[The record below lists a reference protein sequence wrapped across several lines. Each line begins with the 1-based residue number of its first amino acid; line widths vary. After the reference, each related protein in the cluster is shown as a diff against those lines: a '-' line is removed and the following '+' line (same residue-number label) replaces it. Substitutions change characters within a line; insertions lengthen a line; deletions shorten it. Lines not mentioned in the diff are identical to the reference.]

1 MVQTAV
7 WTIFFTSYRAKST
20 SCFERVYIFT
30 NSATMEFVKRR
41 QGKSMKIKIEIDENL
56 TEEEIVIRGSSL
68 TEEMAT
74 VQKAVADLLAR
85 KQTLTFYK
93 NETEFYIPLDEILFF
108 ETEDG
113 GISAHTASDVYAVK
127 YKLYE
132 LEQVLPRNFIRVS
145 KSTILNASKVYSV
158 ERNLTASSVVAF
170 ANSHKQVYVSRYY
183 YKSLKI
189 SLEEK
194 RLK

>member
-1 MVQTAV
+1 
-7 WTIFFTSYRAKST
+7 
-20 SCFERVYIFT
+20 
-30 NSATMEFVKRR
+30 
-41 QGKSMKIKIEIDENL
+41 MKIKIEIDENL
-56 TEEEIVIRGSSL
+56 TEEEIVIRGSTL
-68 TEEMAT
+68 TEEMAA
-74 VQKAVADLLAR
+74 VQRAVADVLAR

-93 NETEFYIPLDEILFF
+93 NETEYYIPLDEILFF
-108 ETEDG
+108 ETDDG
-113 GISAHTASDVYAVK
+113 GISAHTAVDVYTVK

-145 KSTILNASKVYSV
+145 KSTILNVSKVYSV
-158 ERNLTASSVVAF
+158 ERNLTASSIVQF
-170 ANSHKQVYVSRYY
+170 AGSHKQVYVSRYY

>member
-1 MVQTAV
+1 
-7 WTIFFTSYRAKST
+7 
-20 SCFERVYIFT
+20 
-30 NSATMEFVKRR
+30 
-41 QGKSMKIKIEIDENL
+41 MKIKIEIDENL
-56 TEEEIVIRGSSL
+56 TEEEIVIRGSAL
-68 TEEMAT
+68 TEEMAA
-74 VQKAVADLLAR
+74 VQRAVADVLAR

-93 NETEFYIPLDEILFF
+93 NETEYYIPLDEILFF
-108 ETEDG
+108 ETDDG
-113 GISAHTASDVYAVK
+113 GISAHTAADVYTVK

-145 KSTILNASKVYSV
+145 KSTILNVSKVYSV
-158 ERNLTASSVVAF
+158 ERNLTASSVVQF
-170 ANSHKQVYVSRYY
+170 AGSHKQVYVSRYY

>member
-1 MVQTAV
+1 
-7 WTIFFTSYRAKST
+7 
-20 SCFERVYIFT
+20 
-30 NSATMEFVKRR
+30 
-41 QGKSMKIKIEIDENL
+41 MKIKIEIDENL
-56 TEEEIVIRGSSL
+56 TEEEIVIRGSAL
-68 TEEMAT
+68 TEEMAA
-74 VQKAVADLLAR
+74 VQKAVADVLAR

-93 NETEFYIPLDEILFF
+93 KETEFYIPLDEILFF

-113 GISAHTASDVYAVK
+113 GISAHTAGDVYTVK

-145 KSTILNASKVYSV
+145 KSTILNTSKVYSV
-158 ERNLTASSVVAF
+158 ERNLTASSIVAF
-170 ANSHKQVYVSRYY
+170 AGSHKQVYVSRYY

>member
-1 MVQTAV
+1 
-7 WTIFFTSYRAKST
+7 
-20 SCFERVYIFT
+20 
-30 NSATMEFVKRR
+30 
-41 QGKSMKIKIEIDENL
+41 MKIKIEIDENL

-68 TEEMAT
+68 TEEMTA
-74 VQKAVADLLAR
+74 VQRAVAEVLAR

-93 NETEFYIPLDEILFF
+93 KETEFYIPLDEILFF
-108 ETEDG
+108 ETEAG
-113 GISAHTASDVYAVK
+113 SISAHTAEDVYTVK

-132 LEQVLPRNFIRVS
+132 LERVLPRNFIRVS
-145 KSTILNASKVYSV
+145 KSTILNTSKVYSV
-158 ERNLTASSVVAF
+158 ERNLTASSVVEF
-170 ANSHKQVYVSRYY
+170 AGSHKQVYVSRYY

>member
-1 MVQTAV
+1 
-7 WTIFFTSYRAKST
+7 
-20 SCFERVYIFT
+20 
-30 NSATMEFVKRR
+30 
-41 QGKSMKIKIEIDENL
+41 MKIKIEIDENL
-56 TEEEIVIRGSSL
+56 TEEEIVIRGSTL
-68 TEEMAT
+68 TEEMTA
-74 VQKAVADLLAR
+74 VQRAVADVLAR

-93 NETEFYIPLDEILFF
+93 DEIEYYIPLDEILFF
-108 ETEDG
+108 ETDDG
-113 GISAHTASDVYAVK
+113 GISAHTSAEVYTVK

-145 KSTILNASKVYSV
+145 KSTILNVSKVYSV
-158 ERNLTASSVVAF
+158 ERNLTASSIVQF
-170 ANSHKQVYVSRYY
+170 AGSHKQVYVSRYY

>member
-1 MVQTAV
+1 
-7 WTIFFTSYRAKST
+7 
-20 SCFERVYIFT
+20 
-30 NSATMEFVKRR
+30 
-41 QGKSMKIKIEIDENL
+41 MKIKIEIDENL

-68 TEEMAT
+68 TEEMAI
-74 VQKAVADLLAR
+74 VQKTVADLLAR

-113 GISAHTASDVYAVK
+113 GISAHTASDVYMVK

-145 KSTILNASKVYSV
+145 KSTILNVSKVYSV

-170 ANSHKQVYVSRYY
+170 ANTHKQVYVSRYY

>member
-1 MVQTAV
+1 
-7 WTIFFTSYRAKST
+7 
-20 SCFERVYIFT
+20 
-30 NSATMEFVKRR
+30 
-41 QGKSMKIKIEIDENL
+41 MKIKIEIDENL

-68 TEEMAT
+68 TEEMSA
-74 VQKAVADLLAR
+74 VQRAVADVLAR
-85 KQTLTFYK
+85 KQTFTFFK
-93 NETEFYIPLDEILFF
+93 QETEYYLPLDEILFF
-108 ETEDG
+108 ETETG
-113 GISAHTASDVYAVK
+113 SISAHTAGDVYTVK

-145 KSTILNASKVYSV
+145 KSTILNTSKVYSV
-158 ERNLTASSVVAF
+158 ERNLTASSIVAF
-170 ANSHKQVYVSRYY
+170 ADSHKQVYVSRYY

>member
-1 MVQTAV
+1 
-7 WTIFFTSYRAKST
+7 
-20 SCFERVYIFT
+20 
-30 NSATMEFVKRR
+30 
-41 QGKSMKIKIEIDENL
+41 MKIKIEIDENL
-56 TEEEIVIRGSSL
+56 TEEEIVIRGSAL
-68 TEEMAT
+68 TEEMTA
-74 VQKAVADLLAR
+74 VQRAVADVLAR

-93 NETEFYIPLDEILFF
+93 NETEYYIPLDEILFF
-108 ETEDG
+108 ETETG
-113 GISAHTASDVYAVK
+113 GISAHTTGDVYAVK

-145 KSTILNASKVYSV
+145 KSTILNTSKVYSV
-158 ERNLTASSVVAF
+158 ERNLTASSIVQF
-170 ANSHKQVYVSRYY
+170 AGSHKQVYVSRYY

>member
-1 MVQTAV
+1 
-7 WTIFFTSYRAKST
+7 
-20 SCFERVYIFT
+20 
-30 NSATMEFVKRR
+30 
-41 QGKSMKIKIEIDENL
+41 MKIKMEIDENL
-56 TEEEIVIRGSSL
+56 TEEEIVIRGSAL
-68 TEEMAT
+68 TEEMAA
-74 VQKAVADLLAR
+74 VQRAVADVLAR

-93 NETEFYIPLDEILFF
+93 NETEYYIPLDEILFF

-113 GISAHTASDVYAVK
+113 GISAHTASDVYTVK

-132 LEQVLPRNFIRVS
+132 LEQVLPRNFIRIS
-145 KSTILNASKVYSV
+145 KSTILNVSKVYSV
-158 ERNLTASSVVAF
+158 ERNLTASSIVQF
-170 ANSHKQVYVSRYY
+170 AGSHKQVYVSRYY

>member
-1 MVQTAV
+1 
-7 WTIFFTSYRAKST
+7 
-20 SCFERVYIFT
+20 
-30 NSATMEFVKRR
+30 
-41 QGKSMKIKIEIDENL
+41 MKIKIEIDENL
-56 TEEEIVIRGSSL
+56 TEEEIVIRGSAL
-68 TEEMAT
+68 TEEMTA
-74 VQKAVADLLAR
+74 VQRAVADVLAR

-93 NETEFYIPLDEILFF
+93 DETEYYIPLDEILFF
-108 ETEDG
+108 ETDDG
-113 GISAHTASDVYAVK
+113 GISAHTSAEVYTVK

-145 KSTILNASKVYSV
+145 KSTILNVSKVYSV
-158 ERNLTASSVVAF
+158 ERNLTASSIVQF
-170 ANSHKQVYVSRYY
+170 AGSHKQVYVSRYY

>member
-1 MVQTAV
+1 
-7 WTIFFTSYRAKST
+7 
-20 SCFERVYIFT
+20 
-30 NSATMEFVKRR
+30 
-41 QGKSMKIKIEIDENL
+41 MKIKMEIDENL
-56 TEEEIVIRGSSL
+56 TEEEIVIRGSAL
-68 TEEMAT
+68 TEEMAA
-74 VQKAVADLLAR
+74 VQRAVADVLVR

-93 NETEFYIPLDEILFF
+93 NETEYYIPLDEILFF

-113 GISAHTASDVYAVK
+113 GISAHTVSDVYTVK

-145 KSTILNASKVYSV
+145 KSTILNVSKVYSV
-158 ERNLTASSVVAF
+158 ERNLTASSIVQF
-170 ANSHKQVYVSRYY
+170 AGSHKQVYVSRYY
-183 YKSLKI
+183 FKSLKI

>member
-1 MVQTAV
+1 
-7 WTIFFTSYRAKST
+7 
-20 SCFERVYIFT
+20 
-30 NSATMEFVKRR
+30 
-41 QGKSMKIKIEIDENL
+41 MKIKIEIDENL
-56 TEEEIVIRGSSL
+56 TEEEIVIRGSAL
-68 TEEMAT
+68 TEEMTA
-74 VQKAVADLLAR
+74 VQRAVADVLAR

-93 NETEFYIPLDEILFF
+93 NETEYYIPLDEILFF
-108 ETEDG
+108 ETETG
-113 GISAHTASDVYAVK
+113 GISAHTAGDVYTVK

-145 KSTILNASKVYSV
+145 KSTILNTSKVYSV
-158 ERNLTASSVVAF
+158 ERNLTASSIVQF
-170 ANSHKQVYVSRYY
+170 AGSHKQVYVSRYY

>member
-1 MVQTAV
+1 
-7 WTIFFTSYRAKST
+7 
-20 SCFERVYIFT
+20 
-30 NSATMEFVKRR
+30 
-41 QGKSMKIKIEIDENL
+41 MKIKMEIDENL
-56 TEEEIVIRGSSL
+56 TEEEIVIRGNAL
-68 TEEMAT
+68 TEEMAA
-74 VQKAVADLLAR
+74 VQRAVADVLAR

-93 NETEFYIPLDEILFF
+93 DETEYYIPLDEILFF
-108 ETEDG
+108 ETDDG
-113 GISAHTASDVYAVK
+113 GISAHTSAEVYTVK

-145 KSTILNASKVYSV
+145 KSTILNVSKVYSV
-158 ERNLTASSVVAF
+158 ERNLTASSIVQF
-170 ANSHKQVYVSRYY
+170 AGSHKQVYVSRYY

>member
-1 MVQTAV
+1 
-7 WTIFFTSYRAKST
+7 
-20 SCFERVYIFT
+20 
-30 NSATMEFVKRR
+30 
-41 QGKSMKIKIEIDENL
+41 MKIKIEIDENL
-56 TEEEIVIRGSSL
+56 TEEEIVIRGSAL
-68 TEEMAT
+68 TEEMTA
-74 VQKAVADLLAR
+74 VQRAVADVLAR

-93 NETEFYIPLDEILFF
+93 NETEYYIPLNEILFF

-113 GISAHTASDVYAVK
+113 GISAHTSADVYTVK

-158 ERNLTASSVVAF
+158 ERNLTASSIVQF
-170 ANSHKQVYVSRYY
+170 AGSHKQVYVSRYY